1 MRIDFDYEHFYRIA
15 TKWKSC
21 FAILPHRC
29 IRTRRI
35 IWLEWAYCG
44 TIESLY
50 ESIFLREKR
59 WMDKDT
65 WLVEKLKGTI

>member
-1 MRIDFDYEHFYRIA
+1 MKIDFDYEHFYRIA
-15 TKWKSC
+15 TKWKLK
-21 FAILPHRC
+21 FALLPHRC
-29 IRTRRI
+29 IQTRRI
-35 IWLEWAYCG
+35 IWLKWAYCG

-59 WMDKDT
+59 WIERDT